1 MPLAGAG
8 STSGAV
14 FGSGSGGKGM
24 CGPRGG
30 RWAGVVF
37 LVVMGEGPP
46 ASLFGLGAIAEVE
59 RIFRGLRASGFAG
72 GAEGGAGVLETGGE
86 SGLSGLGVLP
96 PRDGGRLEE
105 DLGDSESF
113 WDNDCER

>member
-14 FGSGSGGKGM
+14 FGSGSGGNGM

-37 LVVMGEGPP
+37 LVVTGEGPL

-59 RIFRGLRASGFAG
+59 RMFRGRRSSGFAG

-86 SGLSGLGVLP
+86 RGFSGLGVVAA
-96 PRDGGRLEE
+96 RDGGRLEE

-113 WDNDCER
+113 WDND